1 MKEYLERY
9 FTNMVS
15 IFPWP
20 IRRIVY
26 KLILGKKINKFFIGK
41 KVIFSSPKIIKIG
54 NGCYINKG
62 VEFYAGPSKDVTVE
76 LSDNTWIGPNSFFCC
91 ASHEI
96 GNADKRAGKSYYE
109 SIFVGKGVWI
119 GANVTILPGVN
130 IGEGAVIAAGAV
142 VTKDVEKNC
151 LYGGVPAKLIK
162 HLDN

>member
-76 LSDNTWIGPNSFFCC
+76 LSDNTWIGPNSF
-91 ASHEI
+91 S
-96 GNADKRAGKSYYE
+96 
-109 SIFVGKGVWI
+109 
-119 GANVTILPGVN
+119 
-130 IGEGAVIAAGAV
+130 V
-142 VTKDVEKNC
+142 VHHTKLEMRIKEQEKAIMNQS
-151 LYGGVPAKLIK
+151 L
-162 HLDN
+162 